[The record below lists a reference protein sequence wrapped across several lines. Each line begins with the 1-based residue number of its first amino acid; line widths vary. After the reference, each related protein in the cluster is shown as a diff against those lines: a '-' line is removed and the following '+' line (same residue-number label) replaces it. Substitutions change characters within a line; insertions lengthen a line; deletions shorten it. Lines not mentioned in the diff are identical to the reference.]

1 MPIYEHQCGKC
12 GRQFGHYRTMDRCL
26 EKAECPKC
34 GKPAPRILS
43 VPHIQTTDNFRH
55 RDFAPPGIRPPKGGW
70 SSRRELALA
79 LKEKGREGDLDNP
92 AARRASEDAKR
103 LPPIGSR
110 VNPRGRT
117 KIQVQMSAARGRR
130 DLAKGG

>member
-12 GRQFGHYRTMDRCL
+12 GKRFERLRPMSRC
-26 EKAECPKC
+26 ADDADCPDC
-34 GKPAPRILS
+34 GGSAARILS
-43 VPHIQTTDNFRH
+43 VPTVFTHDNFRH

-79 LKEKGREGDLDNP
+79 LKERGREGDLDSP

-110 VNPRGRT
+110 VNPKGRT
-117 KIQVQMSAARGRR
+117 KIQVQVASPRMR
-130 DLAKGG
+130 

>member
-1 MPIYEHQCGKC
+1 
-12 GRQFGHYRTMDRCL
+12 MDRCL

-43 VPHIQTTDNFRH
+43 VPNVQTQDNFRH

-70 SSRRELALA
+70 SSRRELTLA
-79 LKEKGREGDLDNP
+79 LKEKGREGDLDSP
-92 AARRASEDAKR
+92 AARRASEDAKK

-110 VNPRGRT
+110 VNPKGRT
-117 KIQVQMSAARGRR
+117 KIQVQVALPQTR
-130 DLAKGG
+130 